1 MEIVEILMSRDGITR
16 AEAEDLVEEVRNL
29 ILDAIDNGDDPEEI
43 LMDELGLEPDYI
55 LELL

>member
-1 MEIVEILMSRDGITR
+1 MDIVEILMSRDGITR